1 MWKLPLLGSV
11 FFALALIAFGVQQ
24 FLFGDFVPGRA
35 PAWPGGVPGR
45 LAWAWL
51 TGLTFIATGAAVLA
65 AAILPDRALR
75 RTAYAMA
82 ALSGG
87 LIAAWALLRHVPLI
101 LDDTQFGGAWTM
113 FGKAL
118 TLSTGALAVA
128 TSVRVQDRP
137 EVKTGMD
144 EPVLLLGRLG
154 LGAFMAAAGVQHFLW
169 DEFVQTLVPTWIP
182 GPLFWTYFA
191 GVALVAA
198 GVGLVVPVTTR
209 LAGTLAGLMVFSWLL
224 ILHIPRAVAAQA
236 AASSRNEW
244 IAVFEALAVS
254 GLALLLADP
263 TASRAASPHGT
274 RGVPVR
280 T

>member
-1 MWKLPLLGSV
+1 MWKLPSLGRG

-24 FLFGDFVPGRA
+24 YLFGDFVPGRA
-35 PAWPGGVPGR
+35 PAWPVGVPGR

-51 TGLTFIATGAAVLA
+51 TGLTFIGTGAAVLA
-65 AAILPDRALR
+65 AGVLHSGALR
-75 RTAYAMA
+75 RTAYTMA
-82 ALSGG
+82 SVSGG

-101 LDDTQFGGAWTM
+101 LEDTQFGGAWTM

-128 TSVRVQDRP
+128 TSLRVQGRP
-137 EVKTGMD
+137 EDETGMD
-144 EPVLLLGRLG
+144 RRILLLGRVG
-154 LGAFMAAAGVQHFLW
+154 LGTFMAAAGVQHFLW
-169 DEFVQTLVPTWIP
+169 EEFVQTLVPTWIP

-191 GVALVAA
+191 GVALIAA
-198 GVGLVVPVTTR
+198 GIGLVVPATTR

-224 ILHIPRAVAAQA
+224 MLHIPRAVAAQA
-236 AASSRNEW
+236 AVSSRNEW

-254 GLALLLADP
+254 GLALLLA
-263 TASRAASPHGT
+263 ASPERRAGSPKET
-274 RGVPVR
+274 RHVLVR

>member
-1 MWKLPLLGSV
+1 MWKLPSLGRG
-11 FFALALIAFGVQQ
+11 FFALALISFGVQQ
-24 FLFGDFVPGRA
+24 YLFGDFVPGRA
-35 PAWPGGVPGR
+35 PAWPVGVPGR

-51 TGLTFIATGAAVLA
+51 TGLTFIGTGAAVLA
-65 AAILPDRALR
+65 AGVLHSGALR
-75 RTAYAMA
+75 RTAYTMA
-82 ALSGG
+82 SVSGG

-101 LDDTQFGGAWTM
+101 LEDTQFGGAWTM

-128 TSVRVQDRP
+128 TSLRVQGRP
-137 EVKTGMD
+137 EDETGMD
-144 EPVLLLGRLG
+144 RRILLLGRVG

-169 DEFVQTLVPTWIP
+169 EEFVQTLVPTWIP

-191 GVALVAA
+191 GVALIAA
-198 GVGLVVPVTTR
+198 GIGLVVPATTR

-224 ILHIPRAVAAQA
+224 MLHIPRAVAAQA
-236 AASSRNEW
+236 AVSSRNEW

-254 GLALLLADP
+254 GLALLLA
-263 TASRAASPHGT
+263 ASPERRAGSPKET
-274 RGVPVR
+274 RHVLVR

>member
-1 MWKLPLLGSV
+1 MWNLPSLGRG
-11 FFALALIAFGVQQ
+11 FFALALIAFGAQQ

-35 PAWPGGVPGR
+35 PAWPVGVPGR

-51 TGLTFIATGAAVLA
+51 TGLTFIGTGAAVLA
-65 AAILPDRALR
+65 AGVLHSGALR
-75 RTAYAMA
+75 RTAYTMA
-82 ALSGG
+82 SVSGG

-101 LDDTQFGGAWTM
+101 LEDTQFGGAWTM

-128 TSVRVQDRP
+128 TSLRVQDRS
-137 EVKTGMD
+137 EEETGMD
-144 EPVLLLGRLG
+144 QRILLLGRFG

-182 GPLFWTYFA
+182 GPVFWTYFA
-191 GVALVAA
+191 GVALIAA
-198 GVGLVVPVTTR
+198 GVGLVVPATTR

-224 ILHIPRAVAAQA
+224 MLHIPRAVAAQA
-236 AASSRNEW
+236 ATSSRNEW

-263 TASRAASPHGT
+263 TVSRARSPKGT
-274 RGVPVR
+274 RRVPAR

>member
-1 MWKLPLLGSV
+1 MWKLPSLGRG
-11 FFALALIAFGVQQ
+11 FFALALIAFGAQQ
-24 FLFGDFVPGRA
+24 YVFGDFVPGRA
-35 PAWPGGVPGR
+35 PAWPVGVPGR

-51 TGLTFIATGAAVLA
+51 TGLTFIGTGAAVLA
-65 AAILPDRALR
+65 AGVLHSGALR
-75 RTAYAMA
+75 RTAYTMA
-82 ALSGG
+82 WVSGG

-101 LDDTQFGGAWTM
+101 LEDTQFGGAWTM

-128 TSVRVQDRP
+128 TSLRVQGPP
-137 EVKTGMD
+137 EDETGMD
-144 EPVLLLGRLG
+144 RRILLLGRVG

-169 DEFVQTLVPTWIP
+169 EEFVQTLVPTWIP

-191 GVALVAA
+191 GVALIAA
-198 GVGLVVPVTTR
+198 GIGLVVPATTR

-224 ILHIPRAVAAQA
+224 MLHIPRAVAAQA
-236 AASSRNEW
+236 APSSRNEW

-254 GLALLLADP
+254 GLALLLA
-263 TASRAASPHGT
+263 ASPVRRAGSPEGT
-274 RGVPVR
+274 RHVIVS

>member
-1 MWKLPLLGSV
+1 MWKLPSLGRG
-11 FFALALIAFGVQQ
+11 FFALALIGFGVQQ

-35 PAWPGGVPGR
+35 PAWPAGVPGQ
-45 LAWAWL
+45 LAWTWL
-51 TGLTFIATGAAVLA
+51 TGLTFVVTGAAVLA
-65 AAILPDRALR
+65 AGVLPARALR
-75 RTAYAMA
+75 RAAYAMA

-101 LDDTQFGGAWTM
+101 LEDTQFGGAWTM

-128 TSVRVQDRP
+128 TSLRVEERP
-137 EVKTGMD
+137 EEETGMD
-144 EPVLLLGRLG
+144 ERILLLGRFG

-169 DEFVQTLVPTWIP
+169 EEFVQTLVPAWIP

-191 GVALVAA
+191 GVALIAA
-198 GVGLVVPVTTR
+198 GVGLVVPATTR

-224 ILHIPRAVAAQA
+224 MLHIPRAVAAQVV
-236 AASSRNEW
+236 ASSRNEW

-254 GLALLLADP
+254 GLALLLADR
-263 TASRAASPHGT
+263 TVSRAGSPQRTH
-274 RGVPVR
+274 RGPAR